1 MKFSPGLS
9 NNKNCTHFDGWSFT
23 LWYLLTT
30 KLQQISPSAAGLI
43 KAPIGKLHPTEKV
56 TKIASSGKS
65 VKKCIQRKKWEA
77 RGGADTSAAAINRQS
92 LMHQP
97 KPQHFLF
104 ALKFQ
109 IEVAR
114 YEAGS
119 PVPQCRGE
127 WGQGGGWYHPMPI
140 WLKTQDFGTKPR
152 LPRTKVPLILLKTLA
167 TLILPSK
174 DPDSAAIKKLQSWL
188 LVILPW
194 WMDATTHPI

>member
-1 MKFSPGLS
+1 MKYSPGLP
-9 NNKNCTHFDGWSFT
+9 NNENCTHFDGWSFT

-30 KLQQISPSAAGLI
+30 KRQQISPSAAGLI

-127 WGQGGGWYHPMPI
+127 WGQGGGGERGLISPNAYM
-140 WLKTQDFGTKPR
+140 TQDARFWE
-152 LPRTKVPLILLKTLA
+152 I
-167 TLILPSK
+167 
-174 DPDSAAIKKLQSWL
+174 
-188 LVILPW
+188 
-194 WMDATTHPI
+194 

>member
-1 MKFSPGLS
+1 MKYSPGLP
-9 NNKNCTHFDGWSFT
+9 NNENCTHFDGWSFT

-30 KLQQISPSAAGLI
+30 KRQQISPSAAGLI

-56 TKIASSGKS
+56 TKIASSEKS

-127 WGQGGGWYHPMPI
+127 WGQGGGGERGLISPNAYM
-140 WLKTQDFGTKPR
+140 TQDARFWE
-152 LPRTKVPLILLKTLA
+152 I
-167 TLILPSK
+167 
-174 DPDSAAIKKLQSWL
+174 
-188 LVILPW
+188 
-194 WMDATTHPI
+194 